1 MKAIN
6 EFKKQI
12 ELLDDSLK
20 IESKRENYRTRIN
33 VRYSALKNT
42 MYNDFLLSF
51 IEDENGFIDFYTNG
65 IGIFMDNSIGFNEI
79 DDFINNLKKFK
90 ELTDEI
96 IKIKNKINN
105 EN

>member
-6 EFKKQI
+6 KFKKQI
-12 ELLDDSLK
+12 ELLDNSLK
-20 IESKRENYRTRIN
+20 VESHRENYRTRIN
-33 VRYSALKNT
+33 VRYPTLKNT
-42 MYNDFLLSF
+42 MCNDFLLSF

-65 IGIFMDNSIGFNEI
+65 IGVFMDNSIGFEEI

-90 ELTDEI
+90 ELTNEI
-96 IKIKNKINN
+96 IAIKNKINN

>member
-6 EFKKQI
+6 KFKKQI

-20 IESKRENYRTRIN
+20 VESHIENYRIRVN
-33 VRYSALKNT
+33 VRYPALKNT

-51 IEDENGFIDFYTNG
+51 IEDKDGFIDFYTNG
-65 IGIFMDNSIGFNEI
+65 IGVFMDNSIGFDEI
-79 DDFINNLKKFK
+79 DDFINNLEKFK
-90 ELTDEI
+90 ELTNEI
-96 IKIKNKINN
+96 ITIKIKINN